1 MLGRVGRGQHV
12 QISTNLYV
20 IQATRSPG
28 LAITSVWGRL
38 ASGESW
44 DMQFPCILKA
54 KTNKF
59 KSPKGRP
66 GGAGT
71 PWDMHFSCIF
81 IEQQTNSV
89 ATFNAQLRMLVM
101 GKDIDRFILYF
112 IRMCEVL
119 RYPAHRQFRPL
130 EDSSWAS

>member
-1 MLGRVGRGQHV
+1 
-12 QISTNLYV
+12 
-20 IQATRSPG
+20 
-28 LAITSVWGRL
+28 
-38 ASGESW
+38 
-44 DMQFPCILKA
+44 MQFPCILKA

-101 GKDIDRFILYF
+101 GKDTDRFILYF
-112 IRMCEVL
+112 IRMCEML